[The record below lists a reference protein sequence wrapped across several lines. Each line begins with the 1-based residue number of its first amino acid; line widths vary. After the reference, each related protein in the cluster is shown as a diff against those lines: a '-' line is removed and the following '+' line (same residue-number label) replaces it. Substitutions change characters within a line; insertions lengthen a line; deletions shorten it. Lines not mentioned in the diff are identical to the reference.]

1 MSCSPTRCL
10 IRGSIVLSMAILWPT
25 RLFVFICARWVKRCN
40 KPKTI
45 LFILGL
51 IPGLSMEHK
60 FAPQTNKD
68 RFLGINCQGRPQPH
82 PHPETEPQKISF
94 FCYNLCS
101 WKTFFFYHFMVIISL
116 CGFQLYVV
124 NLAKATWTLRLLF
137 VSMWVIS
144 GSWHVHPSSHRLL
157 KSARGIWHLYHQL
170 QFSAY
175 CSGL

>member
-101 WKTFFFYHFMVIISL
+101 WKTFFFTISWWSSPFVGSSFMWWTSQRPHEPYAFYL
-116 CGFQLYVV
+116 SPCG
-124 NLAKATWTLRLLF
+124 
-137 VSMWVIS
+137 
-144 GSWHVHPSSHRLL
+144 
-157 KSARGIWHLYHQL
+157 
-170 QFSAY
+170 
-175 CSGL
+175 